1 MDGSERLQM
10 RHGVV
15 VWEKRGVSCTC
26 LTHTCDHI
34 EICLVVNDGMVDRQ
48 QFADADAASRYAIE
62 KMPVQREL
70 TPLPGDQGF

>member
-1 MDGSERLQM
+1 M

-62 KMPVQREL
+62 KMHAYNAS
-70 TPLPGDQGF
+70 